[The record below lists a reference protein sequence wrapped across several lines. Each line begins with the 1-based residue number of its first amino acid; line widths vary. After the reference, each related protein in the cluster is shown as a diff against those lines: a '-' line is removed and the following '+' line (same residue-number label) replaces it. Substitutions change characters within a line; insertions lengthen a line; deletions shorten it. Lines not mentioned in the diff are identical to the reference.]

1 MFCLCDSYLLK
12 SASKCNALFCFGN
25 KSVEKDSKSVDDFY
39 SFWLTYYLKCYI
51 IKTQNDDEV
60 FYEVTHRGISSK
72 V

>member
-1 MFCLCDSYLLK
+1 MRF
-12 SASKCNALFCFGN
+12 FCFGN
-25 KSVEKDSKSVDDFY
+25 QSVEKDSKSVDDFY